1 MTINK
6 NNISFLPLQY
16 FAIILLLFMASC
28 GNDKPN
34 LEVDLSNIKP
44 VDVNIKRYEKIMF
57 AIPQDSFLAVVP
69 SMKKEFPVFLDGDMS
84 DSLALINLKSFFNDP
99 YLKELNNLVQE
110 KYPILDAQQKELA
123 NAMQHYYYYFDYPL
137 SFTYYSYVS
146 GLDINSPV
154 KVIDSNIVIG
164 LDLFLGEN
172 TKAYG
177 LSGFPKYKS
186 KWLAAE
192 SIVPDA
198 MSELARGM
206 MPEKDLSAN
215 LLDQMIYEGKRL
227 FFIQSMIPSISDTL
241 LLHYSKPQLEWCED
255 KEARLWS
262 LMIDNQFLFKNDI
275 TVQKKFMDDA
285 PFTSI
290 LSTEAPAR
298 LGQFLGWRIV
308 SKYMA
313 RSGASLE
320 ELLNEKNAQKILKVS
335 KYKPER

>member
-1 MTINK
+1 MTVNN
-6 NNISFLPLQY
+6 NNISFLQLHY
-16 FAIILLLFMASC
+16 FTIILLLFMASC
-28 GNDKPN
+28 GNDEPN
-34 LEVDLSNIKP
+34 LEVDLSNINS
-44 VDVNIKRYEKIMF
+44 VDVNIKRYEKVMF
-57 AIPQDSFLAVVP
+57 AIPQDSFLTEVR
-69 SMKKEFPVFLDGDMS
+69 SMKKEFPVFLDGDMG
-84 DSLALINLKSFFNDP
+84 DSLALLNLKSFFNDT
-99 YLKELNNLVQE
+99 YMRELNNLVQE
-110 KYPILDAQQKELA
+110 KYPNLDAQKKELA
-123 NAMQHYYYYFDYPL
+123 KAMQHYYYYFDYPK

-146 GLDINSPV
+146 GLDINFPV

-164 LDLFLGEN
+164 LDLFLGQG
-172 TKAYG
+172 TKAYE

-186 KWLAAE
+186 KWLVRE

-206 MPEKDLSAN
+206 MPENDLAAN

-241 LLHYSKPQLEWCED
+241 LLHYSKSQLEWCQE

-262 LMIDNQFLFKNDI
+262 LMIDNQFLFKNEV
-275 TVQKKFMDDA
+275 TVQKKFMEDA

-298 LGQFLGWRIV
+298 LGHFLGWRII

-313 RSGASLE
+313 RSGASLK
-320 ELLNEKNAQKILKVS
+320 ELLYEKDSQKILKVS
-335 KYKPER
+335 KFKPER